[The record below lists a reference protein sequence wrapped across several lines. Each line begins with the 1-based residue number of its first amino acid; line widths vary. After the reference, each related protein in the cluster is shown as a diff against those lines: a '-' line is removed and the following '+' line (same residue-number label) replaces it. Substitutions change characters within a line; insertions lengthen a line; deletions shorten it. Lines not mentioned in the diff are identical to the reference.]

1 MLLYWGIVMSSY
13 KAHALAGIV
22 MALPFIPSF
31 FYLFFAIIG
40 ASIPDMDHKHNKN
53 KVHVM
58 FLVGII
64 VSLLLILV
72 NGSVMPGVIIIFLS
86 CVFYFSKHRG
96 FTHSFVGGSM
106 ICVLLLFMMMA
117 FLPVI
122 SSVASYTGYALP
134 NNLSI
139 FVILVLLGFFVVSRR
154 VLVYYILLLAVL
166 LFVTPINV
174 AVIDWGI
181 VFAML
186 FVGVVSHLFLDLLT
200 PSGLAVLWPLNNVV
214 YHKSFAYVI
223 FVLWVVALVLYVS
236 VYGHIFQSFGFL
248 LSYF

>member
-1 MLLYWGIVMSSY
+1 MLCWGIVMSSY
-13 KAHALAGIV
+13 KAHALAGII

-64 VSLLLILV
+64 VSLLLIILK
-72 NGSVMPGVIIIFLS
+72 GSITPGVIIIFLS

-122 SSVASYTGYALP
+122 NGIASYVGYALP

-139 FVILVLLGFFVVSRR
+139 FVILALLGFFVVSRR

-174 AVIDWGI
+174 AVIDWGM

-236 VYGHIFQSFGFL
+236 FYGHIFQSFGFL